1 MNTSCLRNIFR
12 MTPLAAGVSLIFSV
26 SAAAD
31 SATPLRVA
39 TGAGSLAATSSPR
52 EGYSPWAQRYD
63 MTLSEFQRKLP
74 NAPPTPAGN
83 TIVVQNCNDHG
94 GGSLRAAATA
104 AASGDTID
112 MTQLACTITLTTGA
126 IGISQATLTL
136 SGPGADK
143 LTIDGGDTA
152 TPAHYNRVFSH
163 TGSGSLGIS
172 GMTLTHAKYKGAASA
187 FGGCVESQGTAVITD
202 SVLTGCFA
210 ESAGNSYAGGG
221 AVNAEKGVILL
232 NSVVTGNFVIATSS
246 TGATLGGGVRSFGN
260 LTMKYSTVSDN
271 SVSGSTTG
279 ARNKGG
285 GVEVDNG
292 DAYILASTIS
302 DNQATGYA
310 GLRMKQSDGLH
321 MLRLYNSTVS
331 SNYASNYQG
340 GIGGEANV
348 VIANSTI
355 AFNSHGQNRN
365 GAGMRFVGGTQ
376 NIQSTI
382 IAMNT
387 TVQGIA
393 LSDADF
399 GAAGSISGA
408 NNLITQSVGTAP
420 AGTITACPLLGRLA
434 DNGGTTRT
442 HRLLTNSPALDAG
455 NNNTGASGSGFSNDQ
470 RGSGHARVLN
480 GEADIGAFE
489 YGGGTAD
496 QIFRSEFENRC
507 N

>member
-1 MNTSCLRNIFR
+1 MNTYCFSRDIFR
-12 MTPLAAGVSLIFSV
+12 MTPLAAGIGLLFGVAGG
-26 SAAAD
+26 AAHA
-31 SATPLRVA
+31 ATPSGFAPGVASPSALREA
-39 TGAGSLAATSSPR
+39 
-52 EGYSPWAQRYD
+52 YSPWAQRYQ
-63 MTLSEFQRKLP
+63 MTLSDFQRTLA

-94 GGSLRAAATA
+94 TGSLRAAVAG
-104 AASGDTID
+104 AASGDSID
-112 MTQLACTITLTTGA
+112 MTQLDCTITLTTGA
-126 IGISQATLTL
+126 IAISQATLTL
-136 SGPGADK
+136 SGPGSDK
-143 LTIDGGDTA
+143 LTIDGGDTS
-152 TPAHYNRVFSH
+152 TPAHYNRIFSH
-163 TGSGSLGIS
+163 TGTGSLGIS
-172 GMTLTHAKYKGAASA
+172 SMTLTHAKYKGATSA
-187 FGGCVESQGTAVITD
+187 LGGCVDSQGTAVITN
-202 SVLTGCFA
+202 SVLTGCFV
-210 ESAGNSYAGGG
+210 ESAGSFYAVGG
-221 AVNAEKGVILL
+221 AVNAEKGIILL
-232 NSVVTGNFVIATSS
+232 NSVVSGNFAVATST
-246 TGATLGGGVRSFGN
+246 TGATIGGGVRSFGN

-271 SVSGSTTG
+271 SVSGSTSG

-292 DAYILASTIS
+292 DAYILASTVS
-302 DNQATGYA
+302 DNLATGYA
-310 GLRMKQSDGLH
+310 GIRMKQTDGLH

-348 VIANSTI
+348 IIANSTI
-355 AFNSHGQNRN
+355 AFNAHGQNRN
-365 GAGMRFVGGTQ
+365 GAGMRFVGGTE

-387 TVQGIA
+387 TVAGIA

-399 GAAGSISGA
+399 GAAGSVSGA
-408 NNLITQSVGTAP
+408 NNLITQSVGSGP
-420 AGTITACPLLGRLA
+420 AGTITACPLLGRLS

-455 NNNTGASGSGFSNDQ
+455 NNNTGGSGNGFSNDQ
-470 RGSGHARVLN
+470 RGSGHARVFN
-480 GEADIGAFE
+480 GVADIGAFE